1 MFLKGT
7 LHIRL
12 HTQIR
17 LHSSR
22 QNFSIR
28 AACEG
33 YFPIKVDFLAII
45 LSAKSNPGETAQLTS
60 AKSEKY
66 LEVTYNDTF
75 RDSTLNESKH
85 FERLGFLKDKMI

>member
-33 YFPIKVDFLAII
+33 YFPIKVDFLAMIE
-45 LSAKSNPGETAQLTS
+45 SAKSNPGETAQLTS
-60 AKSEKY
+60 AKSEKT
-66 LEVTYNDTF
+66 LEVIMILLEIVHEMS
-75 RDSTLNESKH
+75 RSTLN
-85 FERLGFLKDKMI
+85 G